1 MVWFYLIVNGAMLGV
16 AAWLGT
22 RTRSLKIWKLVLCL
36 LAAAAVMG
44 LRMFLR
50 ACPEY
55 EQYLLLLSD
64 DYVYFTTWE
73 VPLVALIAVALAVRL
88 QTKRARRLVML
99 SLGLLAP
106 LFLWDSFSACFQPEY
121 AMAAQFDS
129 NGVCRQ
135 ATDYSCGP
143 AAGVTLLKHF
153 GTEMSEGE
161 MAKLCMLKP
170 GRGVTV
176 IELSR
181 GLNIALRR
189 FGRRASVRHL
199 TGARLDEI
207 PVPFLAEIRREDSP
221 DHCVVVL
228 AVLED
233 CVILADPA
241 IGQVVEDRARFL
253 KSWSGIAITTEP
265 LLR

>member
-1 MVWFYLIVNGAMLGV
+1 MAWFYLIINAALLGV

-22 RTRSLKIWKLVLCL
+22 RTRGLKTWKLALFL
-36 LAAAAVMG
+36 LASALMMG
-44 LRMFLR
+44 LRMFLHAR
-50 ACPEY
+50 PEY

-64 DYVYFTTWE
+64 DYVYFATWE
-73 VPLVALIAVALAVRL
+73 VPLVVLIAVALAVRL
-88 QTKRARRLVML
+88 QSKRAQRLVML
-99 SLGLLAP
+99 SLCLLVP
-106 LFLWDSFSACFQPEY
+106 LFLWDSFSTCLQPDY
-121 AMAAQFDS
+121 AMAAQFDG

-143 AAGVTLLKHF
+143 AAGVTLLRHF

-161 MAKLCMLKP
+161 MAKLCVLKP
-170 GRGVTV
+170 GKGVTV

-189 FGRRASVRHL
+189 SGRRAAVRQL
-199 TGARLDEI
+199 TRSQLDEV
-207 PVPFLAEIRREDSP
+207 PVPFLAELRRKGSP
-221 DHCVVVL
+221 NHCVVVL

-241 IGQVVEDRARFL
+241 TGQIVDDRARFL
-253 KSWSGIAITTEP
+253 RGWSGVAITTERLP
-265 LLR
+265 R